1 MPTASSPIL
10 PPASENAVEALY
22 ATGYWLFMQRRTAH
36 ALAVFRGLVHLAP
49 RDERGW
55 LALGACYEA
64 QEQPDHALA
73 LYEWAAQMHGGAPR
87 CEVARARIL
96 RSRGHVLQARGALAE
111 AARIAHE
118 THDEELGAIV
128 ATEWTKRT

>member
-1 MPTASSPIL
+1 MTHATRPVL
-10 PPASENAVEALY
+10 PPVSENALEALY
-22 ATGYWLFMQRRTAH
+22 ATGYWLFTQRCTAH

-64 QEQPDHALA
+64 QEQHDHALT
-73 LYEWAAQMHGGAPR
+73 LYEWASQMGATAPR

-96 RSRGHVLQARGALAE
+96 RARGQVHEARGALAE
-111 AARIAHE
+111 AARLAHDL
-118 THDEELGAIV
+118 HDEELSAIV
-128 ATEWTKRT
+128 ASEWTKRR